1 MKKSRI
7 HVKDKVMVMS
17 GKDRGKVG
25 QVKKIDRKNSR
36 AVVEQVNMVKRHT
49 KGNPYS
55 GQSGGIQEKEA
66 PLHYS
71 NLALMCDSCAKPTR
85 VGYTLTEDG
94 RKLRFCKKCQEML
107 D

>member
-1 MKKSRI
+1 MKKTAI
-7 HVKDKVMVMS
+7 HVKDKVMVIS

-25 QVKKIDRKNSR
+25 QVKKIDRKKDR
-36 AVVEQVNMVKRHT
+36 AVVEQVNMVKKHT

-55 GQSGGIQEKEA
+55 GQSGGIQDKEA

-71 NLALMCDSCAKPTR
+71 NLALICDSCTKPTK
-85 VGYTLTEDG
+85 VGYTRTEDG
-94 RKLRFCKKCQEML
+94 RKLRFSKKCNEML